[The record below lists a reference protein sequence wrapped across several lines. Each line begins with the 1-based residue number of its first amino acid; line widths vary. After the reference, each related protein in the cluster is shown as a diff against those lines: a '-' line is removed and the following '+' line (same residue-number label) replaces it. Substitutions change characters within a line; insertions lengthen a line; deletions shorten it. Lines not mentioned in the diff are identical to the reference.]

1 MENKT
6 LGNRLKYYRTLKGY
20 SQDELAS
27 YSTVGVRTIQRIEK
41 DEVQPHLQTL
51 KLLAESLEINIDD
64 LKIIE
69 NPNHELIQKKWL
81 LLLHSSSFLGLIIPF
96 ANILFPLFLWIHK
109 EKDNPTYNLHGRA
122 IINFQ
127 CSLTLYFLISLLLFF
142 PFPGYNFFLTGL
154 IFLFG
159 IITTLYNIKTVL
171 NSETYSYPL
180 SIKFLKN

>member
-6 LGNRLKYYRTLKGY
+6 LGKRLKYYRTLKGY

-51 KLLAESLEINIDD
+51 KLLAKSLEINIDD
-64 LKIIE
+64 LKVIE

-81 LLLHSSSFLGLIIPF
+81 LLLHSSSLLGLIIPF

-109 EKDNPTYNLHGRA
+109 EKDNPTYNLHGKA

-142 PFPGYNFFLTGL
+142 PLPGYNFFLTGL
-154 IFLFG
+154 VFLFG

-171 NSETYSYPL
+171 NSETYNYPL